1 MIGQHILEDSQG
13 TVRQGCLAVL
23 ARAASTSLLGA
34 ALVFSAAL
42 PAAFVSAPAVAQDSE
57 LAAQLQRVRREL
69 SDLQAYIYSG
79 KAPSR
84 EAIAEIESN
93 AGGGGSTARLQ
104 VQIQNLESQIR
115 TLTGRIEEI
124 EYGISRVT
132 ERVEK
137 LVADVDIRF
146 QALESGNRPAEGT
159 GAPAGVAPG
168 AEQRSAAGGT
178 QVASTA
184 EQPVTSS
191 GGPKSTKG
199 LDVGQQVLG
208 TMSQSGGATVVKPPL
223 KTMPEEANG
232 RVSTPSSGAQVAKVT
247 GTPRERYDAAFGY
260 LQQQQYDKA
269 ATAFDDFVKDN
280 PDNPLSSNALYW
292 LGETHYY
299 RKDYAEAARVFLD
312 GYKRYP
318 KGSKAPDNLFK
329 LGKSLAAIDEKKPA
343 CAALNKLL
351 KSYPNAN
358 RRLLGNAKSE
368 MSKLNCS

>member
-13 TVRQGCLAVL
+13 TVRQKCLTVL
-23 ARAASTSLLGA
+23 VRAASTSFLGA
-34 ALVFSAAL
+34 ALAIAAVV
-42 PAAFVSAPAVAQDSE
+42 PVAVVSTPAVAQESE

-84 EAIAEIESN
+84 EAIAEIQTN
-93 AGGGGSTARLQ
+93 AGSGGSTARLQ
-104 VQIQNLESQIR
+104 VQIQDLESQIR

-124 EYGISRVT
+124 EYGINRVT

-146 QALESGNRPAEGT
+146 QALESGNRPTEGA
-159 GAPAGVAPG
+159 GPAGVAPRT
-168 AEQRSAAGGT
+168 EQRSAAGGT

-184 EQPVTSS
+184 EQPVKSS
-191 GGPKSTKG
+191 GGAKSAKG
-199 LDVGQQVLG
+199 LEVGQQVLG
-208 TMSQSGGATVVKPPL
+208 TMSQSGAATVVKPPL
-223 KTMPEEANG
+223 KSLPEEADG
-232 RVSTPSSGAQVAKVT
+232 RIGTASAGAAQVAKAT
-247 GTPRERYDAAFGY
+247 GSPRERYDAAFHY
-260 LQQQQYDKA
+260 LQQQEYDKA
-269 ATAFDDFVKDN
+269 ASAFDKFVKDN

-351 KSYPNAN
+351 KAYPTAN
-358 RRLLGNAKSE
+358 KRLLGNAKSE